1 MNLLRDFRQPL
12 NQSFR
17 ILFVFFLLLSTG
29 ITQAQVKVILDT
41 DPSFDPDDAG
51 CMAMLHTLANQGKCE
66 ILAMV
71 NSTNH
76 KESSMAISAINHFYS
91 RKAIPVGDYK
101 GYAEKVDAPE
111 NTYDGHLA
119 RKYTHSIKSVDE
131 ALDGV
136 KLYREVLASAAD
148 RSITVVIIGTMHNF
162 YGLLKSAPD
171 QWSDLDGEALVAK
184 KVAQVVTMGGNF
196 IDGKGLDRTNWGGAE
211 ELCSYTDWSCVR
223 EERNRMCRYVIEHC
237 PAPFIA
243 SGWEVGCGDYYNA
256 NYGNVI
262 TGQSLKFL
270 PADHIIR
277 RSYEYH
283 FDFRGGSE
291 DISRHS
297 NDQCALHYAILGE
310 SNNYV
315 ARTNGKIKLS
325 DKGVCLWEEQ
335 KGGVQGYIQKKR
347 HKDEIAKEIEA
358 LMMGEVMAEDNSQ
371 PTAPKNIQY
380 ITRNGK
386 PVLIWEPATDPSPG
400 SWVVGYQLYV
410 DGQPMARL
418 NGTQYVGNLPK
429 GDIELRSINVNGLES
444 EPTSFAMN

>member
-1 MNLLRDFRQPL
+1 MTFKT
-12 NQSFR
+12 
-17 ILFVFFLLLSTG
+17 IIVAILLLCCFS
-29 ITQAQVKVILDT
+29 IKAQLKVILDT

-51 CMAMLHTLANQGKCE
+51 CMAMLHVLANRGDCE
-66 ILAMV
+66 IMAMI

-76 KESSMAISAINHFYS
+76 KESSMAISAINHFYN

-101 GYAEKVDAPE
+101 GYAQKVDAPE

-119 RKYTHSIKSVDE
+119 RAYQHSIRSVGE

-162 YGLLKSAPD
+162 YGLLKSGPD
-171 QWSDLDGEALVAK
+171 QWSELDGEALVAQ

-196 IDGKGLDRTNWGGAE
+196 IEGKGLDRTNWGGAE

-237 PAPFIA
+237 PAPFVA

-256 NYGNVI
+256 NYGNVM
-262 TGQSLKFL
+262 TGQGLKQL

-277 RSYEYH
+277 KSYEYH
-283 FDFRGGSE
+283 FDFRGGSK

-315 ARTNGKIKLS
+315 AKTGGIIKLS
-325 DKGVCLWEEQ
+325 EKGVCTWSADA
-335 KGGVQGYIQKKR
+335 KGLQGYIQKSRPKE
-347 HKDEIAKEIEA
+347 EIAAEIEA
-358 LMMGEVMAEDNSQ
+358 LMMGEVMAEDESR
-371 PTAPKNIQY
+371 PTAPQNIHY
-380 ITRNGK
+380 STKNGK
-386 PVLIWEPATDPSPG
+386 QVLSWKAGSDNSPG
-400 SWVVGYQLYV
+400 SWVIGYNLYV
-410 DGQPMARL
+410 NGKQLARL
-418 NGTQYVGNLPK
+418 NGTQYVGTLPK
-429 GDIELRSINVNGLES
+429 GEVEIRSVNVNGLES
-444 EPTSFAMN
+444 EGAKLGE

>member
-1 MNLLRDFRQPL
+1 MTLKRTLIALLVVCGF
-12 NQSFR
+12 SA
-17 ILFVFFLLLSTG
+17 
-29 ITQAQVKVILDT
+29 QAQLKVILDT

-51 CMAMLHTLANQGKCE
+51 CMAMLHVLANRGECE

-76 KESSMAISAINHFYS
+76 KESSMAISAINHFYN

-111 NTYDGHLA
+111 NTYDGALA
-119 RKYTHSIKSVDE
+119 REYPHNIKSVDD

-136 KLYREVLASAAD
+136 QLYREVLASAAD
-148 RSITVVIIGTMHNF
+148 RSVTVVIIGTMHNF
-162 YGLLKSAPD
+162 YGLLRSAPD
-171 QWSDLDGEALVAK
+171 QWSGLNGEDLVAQ

-223 EERNRMCRYVIEHC
+223 EERNRMCRYVIDHC

-256 NYGNVI
+256 NYGNVM
-262 TGQSLKFL
+262 TGQGLKKL

-283 FDFRGGSE
+283 FDYRGGSE

-310 SNNYV
+310 SNNYI
-315 ARTNGKIKLS
+315 AKTNGIISLS
-325 DKGVCLWEEQ
+325 EKGVCTWTADA
-335 KGGVQGYIQKKR
+335 KGLQGYIQKSRPK
-347 HKDEIAKEIEA
+347 EQIAAEIEE
-358 LMMGEVMAEDNSQ
+358 LMMGEVMAQDDSK
-371 PTAPKNIQY
+371 PTSPKNIQ
-380 ITRNGK
+380 RVNRLGNR
-386 PVLIWEPATDPSPG
+386 VLSWEPGSDPSPG
-400 SWVVGYQLYV
+400 SWVVGYNLYV
-410 DGQPMARL
+410 DGKLIARL
-418 NGTQYVGNLPK
+418 NGTQYIGALPEGK
-429 GDIELRSINVNGLES
+429 IEVKSINVNGLES
-444 EPTSFAMN
+444 EAARITLN

>member
-1 MNLLRDFRQPL
+1 MTMKTVIT
-12 NQSFR
+12 S
-17 ILFVFFLLLSTG
+17 FLLLACLSL
-29 ITQAQVKVILDT
+29 QAQLKVILDT

-51 CMAMLHTLANQGKCE
+51 CMAMLHVLANQGECE
-66 ILAMV
+66 IMAMV

-76 KESSMAISAINHFYS
+76 KESSMAISAINHFYN

-101 GYAEKVDAPE
+101 GYAKKVDAPE
-111 NTYDGHLA
+111 DTYDGYLA
-119 RKYTHSIKSVDE
+119 REYPNSIQSVDE

-162 YGLLKSAPD
+162 YGLLKSGAD
-171 QWSDLDGEALVAK
+171 QWSNLDGEALVAQ

-223 EERNRMCRYVIEHC
+223 EERNRMCRYVIDHC

-256 NYGNVI
+256 NYGNVM
-262 TGQSLKFL
+262 TGQGLKNL
-270 PADHIIR
+270 ATNHIIR

-283 FDFRGGSE
+283 FDYRGGSE

-315 ARTNGKIKLS
+315 AKTNGIINLS
-325 DKGVCLWEEQ
+325 EKGVCTWTANA
-335 KGGVQGYIQKKR
+335 KGLQGYIQKSRSK
-347 HKDEIAKEIEA
+347 EAIAKEIEA
-358 LMMGEVMAEDNSQ
+358 LMMGGVMAGDDSRPEAPQNIRQVKANGRSVLKWDHARDN
-371 PTAPKNIQY
+371 
-380 ITRNGK
+380 
-386 PVLIWEPATDPSPG
+386 SPG
-400 SWVVGYQLYV
+400 SWVIGYNLYV
-410 DGQPMARL
+410 DGKKMARL
-418 NGTQYVGNLPK
+418 NGIQYVGDLPH
-429 GDIELRSINVNGLES
+429 GEIEIRSVNVNGLES
-444 EPTSFAMN
+444 ESGKLN